1 MSIDSD
7 LKLGSS
13 GLGPIYI
20 LSLILDSCQIF
31 SIDIQITFHFIEL
44 I

>member
-13 GLGPIYI
+13 GPNQI
-20 LSLILDSCQIF
+20 LSYLIHVKYYQ
-31 SIDIQITFHFIEL
+31 QTFE
-44 I
+44 